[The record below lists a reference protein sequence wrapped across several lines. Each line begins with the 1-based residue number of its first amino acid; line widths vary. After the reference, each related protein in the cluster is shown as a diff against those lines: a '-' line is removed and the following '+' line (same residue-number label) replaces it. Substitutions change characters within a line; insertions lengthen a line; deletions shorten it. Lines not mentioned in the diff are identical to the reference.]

1 MTRPRLVPRDIAI
14 LYVRELRAALRERTM
29 VMNSILLPIVL
40 YPFILWVTITGISF
54 VQGLTQGFVSRVVV
68 TGLPPEHAELRDTL
82 DALESVELRDEPA
95 DAVEAVEAVRARE
108 LDAVL
113 EFLPADVAGSALSG
127 NFRVRVSFDRSEAR
141 SRAARERVEAA
152 IERYRDRWLE
162 WEAGGL
168 GLTPEE
174 LEQFRVASRNVAS
187 EREMGAMLLGT
198 IIPLFLVVMVAL
210 GCFVPAVDAT
220 AGERERRTWETTLTL
235 AASRASVV
243 TAKYLHVATLGA
255 LAGILNAVA
264 VTVALG
270 PIFRP
275 LMAGGSEAFEF
286 RIPVSAVPIMV
297 LGSALLALFFAAAM
311 MILAAFART
320 FKEGQ
325 SMVTPVY
332 WLAIIPIVLGESPD
346 NRLTAGI
353 ALVPVANVAMMIRDA
368 IVGRFAWPLIGL
380 TLLVGLGLVAVCL
393 WSARWVLQ
401 FEDLLLGSYDGSFW
415 KFLRDRSPVVG
426 RRSRQALGRPA
437 A

>member
-1 MTRPRLVPRDIAI
+1 MMPSRLDPRDVAI
-14 LYVRELRAALRERTM
+14 LYVRELRAALRERTI
-29 VMNSILLPIVL
+29 VLNSILLPIVL

-54 VQGLTQGFVSRVVV
+54 VQGLTEGFVSRVVV

-82 DALESVELRDEPA
+82 EAMESVELRDEPA
-95 DAVEAVEAVRARE
+95 DAAEAVEQVRAGE

-113 EFLPADVAGSALSG
+113 EFLPAQVAGLGLSG

-141 SRAARERVEAA
+141 SRAARDRVEAV
-152 IERYRDRWLE
+152 IEGYRDRWLE
-162 WEAGGL
+162 REAGGL
-168 GLTPEE
+168 GLVREE

-220 AGERERRTWETTLTL
+220 AGERERRTWETTMTL
-235 AASRASVV
+235 AASRASIV

-275 LMAGGSEAFEF
+275 LMAGGAESFEF
-286 RIPVSAVPIMV
+286 RIPLSAVPIMV
-297 LGSALLALFFAAAM
+297 LGSALLALFFAAGM
-311 MILAAFART
+311 MTLAAFART

-332 WLAIIPIVLGESPD
+332 LLAMLPMVLGDSPD
-346 NRLTAGI
+346 SRLTAGV

-380 TLLVGLGLVAVCL
+380 TLLVGLGVVAVCL
-393 WSARWVLQ
+393 WFARWVLQ

-415 KFLRDRSPVVG
+415 KFMRVRSPIGG
-426 RRSRQALGRPA
+426 RRSKQAMGRPA